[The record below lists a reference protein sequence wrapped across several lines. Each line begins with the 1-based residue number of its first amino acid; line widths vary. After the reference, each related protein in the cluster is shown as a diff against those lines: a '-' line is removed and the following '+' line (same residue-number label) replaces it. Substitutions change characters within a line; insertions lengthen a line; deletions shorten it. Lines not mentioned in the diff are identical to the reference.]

1 MHLLTFMV
9 DVLKIMLVYHE
20 FKSFFCMQEQ
30 ARWVEWRP
38 GGYTQIMPLDHLFH
52 MLVVGEFPG
61 VRVGSSEIKAWT
73 KSQNR

>member
-1 MHLLTFMV
+1 
-9 DVLKIMLVYHE
+9 
-20 FKSFFCMQEQ
+20 MQEQ

-52 MLVVGEFPG
+52 MLMIGEFPG